1 MRKIILLLLCL
12 LVGHSPSLQAQ
23 GNIDRVLQA
32 VEQNNTTLHALQQEG
47 VAAKAGLRT
56 NLVLPDPEIDFAYQ
70 WGKPATIGTRKNFDV
85 RQGLD
90 IATLAG
96 IRSRA
101 ANEEGILIDRQLR
114 ANRMDVLLEA
124 KLLCLDVIYYNALLG
139 ELRLRCNNARAIA
152 AIEERRLETGHGN
165 RLELN
170 NVKLDL
176 ASVEGDI
183 QRAEVEREAACR
195 ALVRLGAGESIAL
208 PSWPSANSRWP
219 SIASNS
225 R

>member
-32 VEQNNTTLHALQQEG
+32 VEQNNTTLHAMKQEG

-114 ANRMDVLLEA
+114 ADRMDVLLEA
-124 KLLCLDVIYYNALLG
+124 KLLCLDVIY
-139 ELRLRCNNARAIA
+139 
-152 AIEERRLETGHGN
+152 
-165 RLELN
+165 
-170 NVKLDL
+170 
-176 ASVEGDI
+176 
-183 QRAEVEREAACR
+183 
-195 ALVRLGAGESIAL
+195 
-208 PSWPSANSRWP
+208 
-219 SIASNS
+219 
-225 R
+225 